1 MYKVAIVDDDRIIRQ
16 GLTSVIPWME
26 HGFELVGVGADGEQG
41 LEIIKEHDPHIVI
54 SDIQMPFMDG
64 LEMTKAIKE
73 FNPKTKVILLT
84 GYDDFKYAHEAIKLK
99 AYDYLLKPVETN
111 ELIEKLKQASLE
123 LEVELQKENQIS
135 DSQYYIQQ
143 QFLKR
148 LSLNVFNNE
157 EIARE
162 FNKLGI
168 KPRCT
173 HLAALYVKMDQID
186 FIPQIGIETVKE
198 RIMVHCSKILDL
210 LKLQGCVVNAESEH
224 FAIFLF
230 GSDLSEEDFASDI
243 STVTREFLST
253 VQKEFHTTITITSGR
268 IYDEMADIIYSY
280 QEALK
285 AMEFRHIVGINQ
297 VFSIEVIEALQKEE
311 VADSLK
317 IEEDLFRYISFGLPE
332 KVTDL
337 LENVKNDLSTN
348 KRVTLQEIV
357 LFAVRVISLIFYE
370 SSKIAKKW
378 DDTRF
383 ENVEKKVV
391 TLQTIDE
398 IFSEIR
404 IISVDLAE
412 FVKQLNRNQKHTL
425 VDKAIDFIHEN
436 YHISN
441 LSLQT
446 VSEKVHVSSAYLS
459 NLFKVEKGF
468 NFGDVLLETRMK
480 KAMELFQKTDLKTYE
495 VAEKV
500 GYSNPQYFSS
510 SFKKYTGY
518 SPIEFKRLK

>member
-1 MYKVAIVDDDRIIRQ
+1 MYKVAIVDDDRIIRK
-16 GLTSVIPWME
+16 GLSSIIPWME

-73 FNPKTKVILLT
+73 YNPKTKVILLT
-84 GYDDFKYAHEAIKLK
+84 GYEDFKYAHEAIKLK
-99 AYDYLLKPVETN
+99 AYDYLLKPVETS
-111 ELIEKLKQASLE
+111 ELIEKLKQASFE
-123 LEVELQKENQIS
+123 LGLELQKENQINE
-135 DSQYYIQQ
+135 SQFYIQQ

-148 LSLNVFNNE
+148 LSLNEFINE
-157 EIARE
+157 EIDKE

-168 KPRCT
+168 KPRGT
-173 HLAALYVKMDQID
+173 LLAALYVKMDQIE
-186 FIPQIGIETVKE
+186 FGPQTEIEAVKKS
-198 RIMVHCSKILDL
+198 IMMHCSKILDIF
-210 LKLQGCVVNAESEH
+210 KLQGCVVNAESEH
-224 FAIFLF
+224 FAVFLF
-230 GSDLSEEDFASDI
+230 GSDLSEEDFTSAI
-243 STVTREFLST
+243 SSVTREFLST

-268 IYDEMADIIYSY
+268 IYDELADINYSY
-280 QEALK
+280 REALK
-285 AMEFRHIVGINQ
+285 AMDFRHIVGINKA
-297 VFSIEVIEALQKEE
+297 FSIEFIESVKHEE

-317 IEEDLFRYISFGLPE
+317 IEEELFRYISFGLPE
-332 KVTDL
+332 KVMEL
-337 LENVKNDLSTN
+337 LENEKNELLST
-348 KRVTLQEIV
+348 KRVSLQEIV
-357 LFAVRVISLIFYE
+357 LFGVRVISLILHE
-370 SSKIAKKW
+370 SSKIAKNW
-378 DDTRF
+378 DVTRF
-383 ENVEKKVV
+383 KNIEKRVV
-391 TLQTIDE
+391 KLQTIDE

-412 FVKQLNRNQKHTL
+412 FVKRLNGNQKHTL
-425 VDKAIDFIHEN
+425 VDKAIDFILEN
-436 YHISN
+436 YHVAN
-441 LSLQT
+441 LSLLS
-446 VSEKVHVSSAYLS
+446 VAEKVHVSSAYLS

-518 SPIEFKRLK
+518 SPIEFKKLK